1 MAFKKVP
8 IRDHSF
14 EASLF
19 WRRAL
24 FSLLVVVICFGALL
38 VNLYHLQIDEHKD
51 YQVRSNDNRIKLVP
65 VAPNRGII
73 YDRNGVPLA
82 ENRPVY
88 SLEVVPEQVKSWDKP
103 LASLQ
108 KLLGIDDDT
117 ISDFKASLKGVHRF
131 KRVTLLEE
139 MTEKQVAEFSV
150 NQHNYPGFSVEARL
164 KRYYP
169 YGDAMTHVLG
179 YVARIN
185 DRDLQD
191 LAEKNQ
197 LSNYAATHEIG
208 KLGVERYYESM
219 LHGEVGYMEVEVNNR
234 GRVIR
239 TLRFKPPVP
248 GKDLYLNIDLG
259 LQLKAQELLAGHRG
273 SIVAID
279 PRDGGILAMASMPSY
294 DPNLFVR
301 GISSKEYNKLLH
313 SPDRPLINRSTQGR
327 YPPGSTVKPF
337 LALAGLEEGAI
348 TPEFKIFDPG
358 YFELPNVDH
367 KWRDWKRWGHGW
379 VNMRKAIAES
389 CDTYFYRLA
398 LSLGIDK
405 IHSWMTKFGFGKY
418 SGIDI
423 HEETNGVMPSKEWK
437 RRRFHQP
444 WYLGD
449 TIPVGIGQSYW
460 TVTPVQL
467 ATAVTIMADS
477 GVHHSPR
484 LLRATGTAA
493 DIQMVPVE
501 DQPKVEASAKSWHEV
516 QSAMRY
522 TVTSPSGSA
531 HRALNDAPY
540 TATGKTGTAQV
551 VNVGQGERYD
561 AHKVEERHRDNAMFI
576 TYAPYEQPKIVVTVA
591 LENVIG
597 GGSSVAA
604 PVARKILDY
613 YLLDE
618 GHLTDKPGERPPPA
632 PGSTKGKKQKTE
644 DKAQ

>member
-1 MAFKKVP
+1 MARKKVQ

-24 FSLLVVVICFGALL
+24 FCLLVVVVCFGALIT
-38 VNLYHLQIDEHKD
+38 NLYHLQIDEHQN

-73 YDRNGVPLA
+73 YDRNGVVLA

-88 SLEVVPEQVKSWDKP
+88 SLEVVPEQVKSWDEP
-103 LASLQ
+103 LKGLQ
-108 KLLGIDDDT
+108 QLLGIDDDT
-117 ISDFKASLKGVHRF
+117 ISDFKESLKGVRRF
-131 KRVTLLEE
+131 NRVTLLEE

-150 NQHNYPGFSVEARL
+150 NQYRYPGFSVEGRL

-185 DRDLQD
+185 DKDLQD
-191 LAEKNQ
+191 LADKDQ

-208 KLGVERYYESM
+208 KLGVERYYESL
-219 LHGEVGYMEVEVNNR
+219 LHGQVGYMEVEVNNR

-239 TLRFKPPVP
+239 TLRFEPPVP

-273 SIVAID
+273 SIVAMD
-279 PRDGGILAMASMPSY
+279 PHTGGILAMASAPSY

-301 GISSKEYNKLLH
+301 GITSKEYNKLLH

-327 YPPGSTVKPF
+327 YPPASTVKPF
-337 LALAGLEEGAI
+337 MALVGLEEGEI
-348 TPEFKIFDPG
+348 TPTSKIWDPG

-379 VNMRKAIAES
+379 VDMKKAISES
-389 CDTYFYRLA
+389 CDTYFYQLA
-398 LSLGIDK
+398 LDLGIDR
-405 IHSWMTKFGFGKY
+405 IHNWMTKFGFGQY

-423 HEETNGVMPSKEWK
+423 HEETNGVMPSRSWKE
-437 RRRFHQP
+437 RRFRQP
-444 WYLGD
+444 WYIGD
-449 TIPVGIGQSYW
+449 TIPIGIGQSYW

-467 ATAVTIMADS
+467 ATAVTIMANA
-477 GVHHSPR
+477 GVYHTPK
-484 LLRATGTAA
+484 LLMATGSPTG
-493 DIQMVPVE
+493 IIKLPPE
-501 DQPKVEASAKSWHEV
+501 DKPEVKASPLHWHEV
-516 QSAMRY
+516 EAAMRF
-522 TVTSPSGSA
+522 TVTSPHGSA
-531 HRALNDAPY
+531 HKALNDAPY

-551 VNVGQGERYD
+551 INIGQDEKYD
-561 AHKVEERHRDNAMFI
+561 AKKVAERHRDNAMFI
-576 TYAPYEQPKIVVTVA
+576 TYAPYETPKIVVAVA

-597 GGSSVAA
+597 GGGSVAA
-604 PVARKILDY
+604 PLARQVLDY

-618 GHLTDKPGERPPPA
+618 GHLKDDEA
-632 PGSTKGKKQKTE
+632 SH
-644 DKAQ
+644 D

>member
-1 MAFKKVP
+1 MARKKVQ

-24 FSLLVVVICFGALL
+24 FCLLVVVVCFGAL
-38 VNLYHLQIDEHKD
+38 VTNLYHLQIEEHKQ

-73 YDRNGVPLA
+73 YDRNGVVLA

-88 SLEVVPEQVKSWDKP
+88 SLEVVPEQVKSWDEP
-103 LASLQ
+103 LKGLQ
-108 KLLGIDDDT
+108 QLLDIDDDT
-117 ISDFKASLKGVHRF
+117 ISDFKESLKGVRRF
-131 KRVTLLEE
+131 NRVTLLEE

-150 NQHNYPGFSVEARL
+150 NQYRYPGFSVEGRL

-185 DRDLQD
+185 DKDLQD
-191 LAEKNQ
+191 LADKDQ

-208 KLGVERYYESM
+208 KLGVERYYESL
-219 LHGEVGYMEVEVNNR
+219 LHGQVGYMEVEVNNR

-239 TLRFKPPVP
+239 TLRFEPPVP

-273 SIVAID
+273 SIVAMD
-279 PRDGGILAMASMPSY
+279 PHTGGILAMASAPSY

-301 GISSKEYNKLLH
+301 GITSKEYNKLLH

-327 YPPGSTVKPF
+327 YPPASTVKPF
-337 LALAGLEEGAI
+337 MALVGLEEGEI
-348 TPEFKIFDPG
+348 TPTSKIWDPG

-379 VNMRKAIAES
+379 VDMKKAISES
-389 CDTYFYRLA
+389 CDTYFYQLA
-398 LSLGIDK
+398 LNLGIDR
-405 IHSWMTKFGFGKY
+405 IHNWMTKFGFGQY

-423 HEETNGVMPSKEWK
+423 HEETNGVMPSRSWKE
-437 RRRFHQP
+437 RRFRQP
-444 WYLGD
+444 WYIGD
-449 TIPVGIGQSYW
+449 TIPIGIGQSYW

-467 ATAVTIMADS
+467 ATAVTIMANA
-477 GVHHSPR
+477 GVYHTPK
-484 LLRATGTAA
+484 LLMATGSPTG
-493 DIQMVPVE
+493 IIKLPPE
-501 DQPKVEASAKSWHEV
+501 DKPEVKASPLHWHEV
-516 QSAMRY
+516 EAAMRF
-522 TVTSPSGSA
+522 TVTSPHGSA
-531 HRALNDAPY
+531 HKALNDAPY

-551 VNVGQGERYD
+551 INIGQDEKYD
-561 AHKVEERHRDNAMFI
+561 AKKVAERHRDNAMFI
-576 TYAPYEQPKIVVTVA
+576 TYAPYETPKIVVAVA

-597 GGSSVAA
+597 GGGSVAA
-604 PVARKILDY
+604 PLARQVLDY

-618 GHLTDKPGERPPPA
+618 GHLKDDEA
-632 PGSTKGKKQKTE
+632 SH
-644 DKAQ
+644 D

>member
-1 MAFKKVP
+1 MARKKVQ

-24 FSLLVVVICFGALL
+24 FCLLVVVVCFGAL
-38 VNLYHLQIDEHKD
+38 VTNLYHLQIEEHKQ

-73 YDRNGVPLA
+73 YDRNGVVLA

-88 SLEVVPEQVKSWDKP
+88 SLEVVPEQVKSWDEP
-103 LASLQ
+103 LKGLQ
-108 KLLGIDDDT
+108 QLLGIDDDT
-117 ISDFKASLKGVHRF
+117 ISDFKESLKGVRRF
-131 KRVTLLEE
+131 NRVTLLEE

-150 NQHNYPGFSVEARL
+150 NQYRYPGFSVEGRL

-185 DRDLQD
+185 DKDLQD
-191 LAEKNQ
+191 LADKDQ

-208 KLGVERYYESM
+208 KLGVERYYESL
-219 LHGEVGYMEVEVNNR
+219 LHGQVGYMEVEVNNR

-239 TLRFKPPVP
+239 TLRFEPPVP

-273 SIVAID
+273 SIVAMD
-279 PRDGGILAMASMPSY
+279 PHTGGILAMASAPSY

-301 GISSKEYNKLLH
+301 GITSKEYNKLLH

-327 YPPGSTVKPF
+327 YPPASTVKPF
-337 LALAGLEEGAI
+337 MALVGLEEGEI
-348 TPEFKIFDPG
+348 TPTSKIWDPG

-379 VNMRKAIAES
+379 VDMKKAISES
-389 CDTYFYRLA
+389 CDTYFYQLA
-398 LSLGIDK
+398 LNLGIDR
-405 IHSWMTKFGFGKY
+405 IHNWMTKFGFGQY

-423 HEETNGVMPSKEWK
+423 HEETNGVMPSRSWKE
-437 RRRFHQP
+437 RRFRQP
-444 WYLGD
+444 WYIGD
-449 TIPVGIGQSYW
+449 TIPIGIGQSYW

-467 ATAVTIMADS
+467 ATAVTIMANA
-477 GVHHSPR
+477 GVYHTPK
-484 LLRATGTAA
+484 LLMATGSPTG
-493 DIQMVPVE
+493 IIKLPPE
-501 DQPKVEASAKSWHEV
+501 DKPEVKASPLHWHEV
-516 QSAMRY
+516 EAAMRF
-522 TVTSPSGSA
+522 TVTSPHGSA
-531 HRALNDAPY
+531 HKALNDAPY

-551 VNVGQGERYD
+551 INIGQDEKYD
-561 AHKVEERHRDNAMFI
+561 AKKVAERHRDNAMFI
-576 TYAPYEQPKIVVTVA
+576 TYAPYETPKIVVAVA

-597 GGSSVAA
+597 GGGSVAA
-604 PVARKILDY
+604 PLARQVLDY

-618 GHLTDKPGERPPPA
+618 GHLKDDEA
-632 PGSTKGKKQKTE
+632 SH
-644 DKAQ
+644 D

>member
-1 MAFKKVP
+1 MARKKVQ

-24 FSLLVVVICFGALL
+24 FCLLVVVVCFGAL
-38 VNLYHLQIDEHKD
+38 VTNLYHLQIEEHKQ

-73 YDRNGVPLA
+73 YDRNGVVLA

-88 SLEVVPEQVKSWDKP
+88 SLEVVPEQVKSWDEP
-103 LASLQ
+103 LKGLQ
-108 KLLGIDDDT
+108 QLLGIDDDT
-117 ISDFKASLKGVHRF
+117 ISDFKESLKGVRRF
-131 KRVTLLEE
+131 NRVTLLEE

-150 NQHNYPGFSVEARL
+150 NQYRYPGFSVEGRL

-185 DRDLQD
+185 DKDLQD
-191 LAEKNQ
+191 LADKDQ

-208 KLGVERYYESM
+208 KLGVERYYESL
-219 LHGEVGYMEVEVNNR
+219 LHGQVGYMEVEVNNR

-239 TLRFKPPVP
+239 TLRFEPPVP

-273 SIVAID
+273 SIVAMD
-279 PRDGGILAMASMPSY
+279 PHTGGILAMASAPSY

-301 GISSKEYNKLLH
+301 GITSKEYNKLLH

-327 YPPGSTVKPF
+327 YPPASTVKPF
-337 LALAGLEEGAI
+337 MALVGLEEGEI
-348 TPEFKIFDPG
+348 TPTSKIWDPG

-379 VNMRKAIAES
+379 VDMKKAISES
-389 CDTYFYRLA
+389 CDTYFYQLA
-398 LSLGIDK
+398 LDLGIDR
-405 IHSWMTKFGFGKY
+405 IHNWMTKFGFGQY

-423 HEETNGVMPSKEWK
+423 HEETNGVMPSRSWKE
-437 RRRFHQP
+437 RRFRQP
-444 WYLGD
+444 WYIGD
-449 TIPVGIGQSYW
+449 TIPIGIGQSYW

-467 ATAVTIMADS
+467 ATAVTIMANA
-477 GVHHSPR
+477 GVYHTPK
-484 LLRATGTAA
+484 LLMATGSPTG
-493 DIQMVPVE
+493 IIKLPPE
-501 DQPKVEASAKSWHEV
+501 DKPEVKASPLHWHEV
-516 QSAMRY
+516 EAAMRF
-522 TVTSPSGSA
+522 TVTSPHGSA
-531 HRALNDAPY
+531 HKALNDAPY

-551 VNVGQGERYD
+551 INIGQDEKYD
-561 AHKVEERHRDNAMFI
+561 AKKVAERHRDNAMFI
-576 TYAPYEQPKIVVTVA
+576 TYAPYETPKIVVAVA

-597 GGSSVAA
+597 GGGSVAA
-604 PVARKILDY
+604 PLARQVLDY

-618 GHLTDKPGERPPPA
+618 GHLKDDEA
-632 PGSTKGKKQKTE
+632 SH
-644 DKAQ
+644 D

>member
-1 MAFKKVP
+1 MARKKVQ

-24 FSLLVVVICFGALL
+24 FCLLVVVVCFGALIT
-38 VNLYHLQIDEHKD
+38 NLYHLQIDEHQN

-73 YDRNGVPLA
+73 YDRNGVVLA

-88 SLEVVPEQVKSWDKP
+88 SLEVVPEQVKSWDEP
-103 LASLQ
+103 LKSLQ
-108 KLLGIDDDT
+108 QLLGIDDDT
-117 ISDFKASLKGVHRF
+117 ISDFKESLKGVRRF
-131 KRVTLLEE
+131 NRVTLLEE

-150 NQHNYPGFSVEARL
+150 NQYRYPGFSVEGRL

-185 DRDLQD
+185 DKDLQD
-191 LAEKNQ
+191 LADKDQ

-208 KLGVERYYESM
+208 KLGVERYYESL
-219 LHGEVGYMEVEVNNR
+219 LHGQVGYMEVEVNNR

-239 TLRFKPPVP
+239 TLRFEPPVP

-273 SIVAID
+273 SIVAMD
-279 PRDGGILAMASMPSY
+279 PHTGGILAMASAPSY

-301 GISSKEYNKLLH
+301 GITSKEYNKLLH

-327 YPPGSTVKPF
+327 YPPASTVKPF
-337 LALAGLEEGAI
+337 MALVGLEEGEI
-348 TPEFKIFDPG
+348 TPTSKIWDPG

-379 VNMRKAIAES
+379 VDMKKAISES
-389 CDTYFYRLA
+389 CDTYFYQLA
-398 LSLGIDK
+398 LNLGIDR
-405 IHSWMTKFGFGKY
+405 IHNWMTKFGFGQY

-423 HEETNGVMPSKEWK
+423 HEETNGVMPSRSWKE
-437 RRRFHQP
+437 RRFRQP
-444 WYLGD
+444 WYIGD
-449 TIPVGIGQSYW
+449 TIPIGIGQSYW

-467 ATAVTIMADS
+467 ATAVTIMANA
-477 GVHHSPR
+477 GVYHTPK
-484 LLRATGTAA
+484 LLMATGSPTG
-493 DIQMVPVE
+493 IIKLPPE
-501 DQPKVEASAKSWHEV
+501 DKPEVKASPLHWHEV
-516 QSAMRY
+516 EAAMRF
-522 TVTSPSGSA
+522 TVTSPHGSA
-531 HRALNDAPY
+531 HKALDDAPY

-551 VNVGQGERYD
+551 INIGQDEKYD
-561 AHKVEERHRDNAMFI
+561 AKKVAERHRDNAMFI
-576 TYAPYEQPKIVVTVA
+576 TYAPYETPKIVVTIA

-604 PVARKILDY
+604 PLARQVLDY

-618 GHLTDKPGERPPPA
+618 GHLKDDEA
-632 PGSTKGKKQKTE
+632 SH
-644 DKAQ
+644 D